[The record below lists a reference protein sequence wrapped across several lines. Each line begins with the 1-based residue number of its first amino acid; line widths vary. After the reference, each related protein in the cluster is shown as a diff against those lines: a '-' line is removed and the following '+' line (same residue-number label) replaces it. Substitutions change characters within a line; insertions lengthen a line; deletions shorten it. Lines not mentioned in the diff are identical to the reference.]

1 MEVEEEEFVVKLKHE
16 NETLKAC
23 MTKFERE
30 WNAALST
37 LGINV
42 PSVANGKQNAPSGAS
57 APNGDTP
64 HKDDGASAASS
75 TQPLHSLATLI
86 AAASHLTPQ

>member
-1 MEVEEEEFVVKLKHE
+1 MEAEEEELLVKLKRE

-42 PSVANGKQNAPSGAS
+42 PSIANGKHDAPGDS
-57 APNGDTP
+57 APNGITP
-64 HKDDGASAASS
+64 QNDDASPASS
-75 TQPLHSLATLI
+75 SQPLHSLATLI